1 MGMNMKYFSIAVALT
16 PVVAV
21 VFLAVAIGATG
32 AQVGPMPGSTHSNL
46 SCTDCHGSAPYTE
59 INVSSIETCKKCHPK
74 EVEETM
80 SSKHAGLGATRPDT
94 MPNTCL
100 VCHNP
105 HQGVYRDGKWEDQT
119 VAEYNKFAYKGKDK
133 LGTEHT
139 WRTFSSMNEFCL
151 DCHGKGSHGAN
162 VSDPSKIT
170 GEEGTWF
177 QQDWYGNDRPIPEI
191 EGLGD
196 ERGALPMD
204 DPDFI
209 SYNVWKMEKMHY
221 GAGNAP
227 YGSTNYTEGIED
239 CSHACHYGSSLIV
252 MGGKKVPPAGYEC
265 SDCHPKTKDTVLKIE
280 TGSHANYLTQDCTLC
295 HKPHVFTMAVSAA
308 TPAPTAT
315 AASASTSTATPTATP
330 TPTPTPPGF
339 ELLFAVAGIGVAIVI
354 YTNKKRRRK

>member
-1 MGMNMKYFSIAVALT
+1 MKHFSIVVVLAA
-16 PVVAV
+16 VVAV
-21 VFLAVAIGATG
+21 FFFAVAIGAIS
-32 AQVGPMPGSTHSNL
+32 AQVMPGSAHSKV
-46 SCTDCHGSAPYTE
+46 SCTDCHGSAPFAE

-105 HQGVYRDGKWEDQT
+105 HQGVYKDGKWEDQT
-119 VAEYNKFAYKGKDK
+119 VAEYNKFAFKGKDI

-139 WRTFSSMNEFCL
+139 WRTFSSMNKFCL
-151 DCHGKGSHGAN
+151 DCHGRGSHGAN
-162 VSDPSKIT
+162 VSDPSKVT
-170 GEEGTWF
+170 GKEGAWF
-177 QQDWYGNDRPIPEI
+177 QQGWYGNDRPIPKI

-204 DPDFI
+204 DPDFV
-209 SYNVWKMEKMHY
+209 SYNVWKMEKNHY

-227 YGSTNYTEGIED
+227 YGSANYTEGIED
-239 CSHACHYGSSLIV
+239 CSHKCHYGGSLIV

-280 TGSHANYLTQDCTLC
+280 TGSHASYLTQDCTVC
-295 HKPHVFTMAVSAA
+295 HKPHTFMMAAPAA
-308 TPAPTAT
+308 TPTP
-315 AASASTSTATPTATP
+315 TATPTATP
-330 TPTPTPPGF
+330 TPPGF
-339 ELLFAVAGIGVAIVI
+339 EVLFAVAGVGVATVI
-354 YTNKKRRRK
+354 YMKRRR

>member
-1 MGMNMKYFSIAVALT
+1 MGMSMKYFSIAVALT

-21 VFLAVAIGATG
+21 LFLAVAIGTTS
-32 AQVGPMPGSTHSNL
+32 AQVMPGSAHSNL

-74 EVEETM
+74 EVEEVM

-105 HQGVYRDGKWEDQT
+105 HQGVLKDGKWEDQT
-119 VAEYNKFAYKGKDK
+119 VAEYNKFAYKGKDI

-151 DCHGKGSHGAN
+151 DCHGRGSHGAN

-170 GEEGTWF
+170 GKEGVWF
-177 QQDWYGNDRPIPEI
+177 QQGWYGNDRPIPEI

-196 ERGALPMD
+196 ERGGLPMD
-204 DPDFI
+204 DPDFV

-315 AASASTSTATPTATP
+315 AAPTATPTAIPTS

-354 YTNKKRRRK
+354 YTNKKRRRR